1 MVETRAREIR
11 LRVVQMENVQT
22 AENVVNAASGMT
34 EMTEALETIE
44 MTEVIVRQD
53 QGRRIAVAEM
63 QGRITIE
70 RTAEDLRMTADLR
83 EEIRAAVWR
92 QHRQRK

>member
-11 LRVVQMENVQT
+11 LRVVQMENMQT
-22 AENVVNAASGMT
+22 AENVVNAATGMT
-34 EMTEALETIE
+34 EMTEASETIE

-53 QGRRIAVAEM
+53 RGRRIAAAEM
-63 QGRITIE
+63 QDRITIE

-92 QHRQRK
+92 QHRQRR